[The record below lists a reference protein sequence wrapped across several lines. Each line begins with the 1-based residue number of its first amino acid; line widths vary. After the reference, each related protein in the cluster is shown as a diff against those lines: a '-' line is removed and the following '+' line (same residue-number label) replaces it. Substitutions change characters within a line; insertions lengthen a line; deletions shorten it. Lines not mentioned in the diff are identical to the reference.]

1 MILLAYMMVIHFVAD
16 FLLQSREMGK
26 NKSIYFKV
34 LLQHIGIQFAM
45 FALLLSPFLGIKMAI
60 IFALYNSA
68 VHGVIDWYI
77 WKGYKL
83 FAGYKLLK
91 DITKD
96 YPEIS
101 EKDKNGLLAERAK
114 NFKFWEDHWFFA
126 TIGLDQLLHTVTIIN
141 LAGLLL

>member
-26 NKSIYFKV
+26 KSIYFKV

-45 FALLLSPFLGIKMAI
+45 FALLLTPFLGLKMAI
-60 IFALYNSA
+60 VFALCNSA

-83 FAGYKLLK
+83 MVFKRIYDDEGN
-91 DITKD
+91 D
-96 YPEIS
+96 YIPGVSKSGPNHSLMSDSKEW
-101 EKDKNGLLAERAK
+101 R
-114 NFKFWEDHWFFA
+114 FWEDHWFFA
-126 TIGLDQLLHTVTIIN
+126 TIGLDQLLHTVTIII